1 MALTHRYAMAV
12 ASDRIAAIL
21 VVRRGTA
28 VGRLPD
34 RLHSRVVTIPQ
45 SRLRNFSIIAHIDH
59 GKSTLADRL
68 LELTHT
74 IDARQMTS
82 QVLDSMDLEREKG
95 ITIKAR
101 AVRLEYTAAD
111 DLVYGLNLIDT
122 PGHVDFT
129 YEVSRSLQACE
140 GAILVVDAAQGIE
153 AQTLANVH
161 LALGLGLTIIPVLNK
176 IDLPSAQPE
185 SVMEELENVLA
196 IPREEVILAS
206 AKEGTGVPEILEAI
220 VARVPPPKGDPE
232 APLRGLIF
240 DSHYDTYKGV
250 VAYVR
255 LAEGT
260 LASHETIRLMASG
273 AEADLLELGVF
284 RPQLVP
290 MERLSA
296 GEVGYV
302 ATGLKSVRDCQ
313 VGDTLTAA
321 GRAATEPLPGYKAA
335 KPLVFAGIYPL
346 NGPDYPLLRDALEKL
361 HLNDASITFEPES
374 SVALGFGFRCGFLG
388 LLHMEIIQ
396 ERLEREFDLDLI
408 ASAPSVEYRV
418 RLLHSNEELVIDNP
432 SELPDIGAIEAI
444 SEPWVRV
451 KIVTPSSYIGS
462 LIELATNRR
471 GTFETMEYLDP
482 QRVLL
487 SFELPLAEVIVD
499 FFDQLKSRSQGYAS
513 MDYEEIGY
521 REARLVKLDVL
532 VAGEPVDALS
542 LILHR
547 DRAQQTGRTLV
558 EKLKELIPRQMFEV
572 PIQAAIGSNVI
583 ARDTVRAMRK
593 NVLAKCY
600 GGDITRKRKLL
611 EKQKEG
617 KARMKRIGSVEIPQE
632 AFLAVLRT
640 SED

>member
-1 MALTHRYAMAV
+1 M
-12 ASDRIAAIL
+12 
-21 VVRRGTA
+21 
-28 VGRLPD
+28 
-34 RLHSRVVTIPQ
+34 IPQ
-45 SRLRNFSIIAHIDH
+45 ERLRNFCIIAHVDH
-59 GKSTLADRL
+59 GKSTLADRF

-82 QVLDSMDLEREKG
+82 QVLDSMDLEREHG

-101 AVRLEYTAAD
+101 AVRLHHTARDGETYA
-111 DLVYGLNLIDT
+111 LNLIDT

-153 AQTLANVH
+153 AQTLANVY
-161 LALGLGLTIIPVLNK
+161 LALEHDLVIIPVVNK

-185 SVMEELENVLA
+185 LVVEELENVLA

-206 AKEGTGVPEILEAI
+206 AKEGTGVAEILEAVVQRI
-220 VARVPPPKGDPE
+220 PPPGGDPA
-232 APLRGLIF
+232 APPRGLIF
-240 DSHYDTYKGV
+240 DSHYDAYKGV

-260 LASHETIRLMASG
+260 LHAHESVRLMASG
-273 AEADLLELGVF
+273 AESELLELGVF

-290 MERLSA
+290 VETLSA

-313 VGDTLTAA
+313 VGDTLTSAEHP
-321 GRAATEPLPGYKAA
+321 ATSPLPGYKAA
-335 KPLVFAGIYPL
+335 TPLVFAGIYPI

-388 LLHMEIIQ
+388 LLHMEIVQ

-408 ASAPSVEYRV
+408 ASAPSVEYLVTLTGGRGEIRV
-418 RLLHSNEELVIDNP
+418 DNP
-432 SELPDIGAIEAI
+432 AELPGPSDIEQIA
-444 SEPWVRV
+444 EPWVRV
-451 KIVTPSSYIGS
+451 KIVTPNTYIGT
-462 LIELATNRR
+462 LMELAKLRR
-471 GTFETMEYLDP
+471 GAFQSMEYLD
-482 QRVLL
+482 QTRVLMQ
-487 SFELPLAEVIVD
+487 FELPLAEVIVD
-499 FFDQLKSRSQGYAS
+499 FYDQLKSRTQGYAS

-521 REARLVKLDVL
+521 RPERLVKLEIL
-532 VAGEPVDALS
+532 VNGEPVDALS
-542 LILHR
+542 MIVHR
-547 DRAQQTGRTLV
+547 EDAQAQGRMLA
-558 EKLKELIPRQMFEV
+558 ERLKKLIPRQMFEV
-572 PIQAAIGSNVI
+572 PIQAAIGSTVV
-583 ARDTVRAMRK
+583 ARETIGAMRK

-611 EKQKEG
+611 EKQREG
-617 KARMKRIGSVEIPQE
+617 KQRMKRVGQVEIPQE
-632 AFLAVLRT
+632 AFLAILRT
-640 SED
+640 DEGS